1 MRKIKR
7 ILLPCSVCGDNPMID
22 DFGTYITIEC
32 CHSVN
37 EQKHDYL
44 TLEERSSWKINKF
57 RYSRKVEKKAFNL
70 VAEEWNNRTTVT
82 V

>member
-7 ILLPCSVCGDNPMID
+7 ILSPCPVCGDNPMID

-32 CHSVN
+32 CRTVN

-44 TLEERSSWKINKF
+44 TMQDRKSWKIKKF

-70 VAEEWNNRTTVT
+70 IAQEWNEMTALTA
-82 V
+82 